1 MATLDQLQ
9 LELSAL
15 RAEFNRQYRPAIQ
28 ALLNEANNGA
38 TRDQIY
44 DRYQSLYAAVVST
57 SKQLN
62 RIKSDADAI
71 RSEFGV
77 PAFIATVD
85 DVASRIPV
93 QQTDLDTALSTA
105 TRNTNTD
112 SSTSKAA
119 SGGTADTPQTQ
130 GGASAANPANAD
142 TAAGGAAV
150 PTGIPLGTPG
160 ATTVTAISASPG
172 VDPQADPRTP
182 AQVAADDARIRA
194 AGAISSQGIANPN
207 NAATTAGFNQT
218 AGSNDDAAP
227 TMSQTTRSA
236 AAAGADSIGDG
247 TGPLPNVL
255 DKYPSYT
262 YNLSLYII
270 TPQDYN
276 RLVLADS
283 TNDSISLPGDQ
294 LLIRSGGGPI
304 GQNKRNTYFSDCDF
318 VLDNLKID
326 AVIGFS
332 QQGIPSSVGRLNFT
346 VTEPTGATFI
356 YRLQS
361 ATAEL
366 ANKDPNSARA
376 YFTHTYAL
384 IIRFY
389 GYDDLGNVITPR
401 GNVNQLDQA
410 NSSESAVLSKVFFFT
425 LTDVKTRIGARVV
438 EYQIQG
444 LFSSSAAARTS
455 NLGVSPTHFSV
466 TGANLNEIFNGEP
479 GSTTPTTTSDQ
490 RSAADEAA
498 DDATIARATGVIPRS
513 APTAAGQPSLNV
525 PVKGLCQALN
535 SIGFRLANPQGQ
547 EVKSIEI
554 PDEYQVVFASEKL
567 RSAKTLI
574 PEVDDSK
581 QNSAGSATTGS
592 AATKAENT
600 RKNTSVSKY
609 AKNFPIQQGQ
619 PIIQWLDFM
628 IRNSDYIKNQ
638 AAFTIKES
646 ADADIQGDED
656 YYGKKITSQTPVR
669 WYKITP
675 FNTILGFDKLRQVYA
690 QKITYVISDYDI
702 ISARTPYFKRAPWR
716 GPDKLYNYTFTGQNT
731 SILNYE
737 QEFNALYIQT
747 FGFGAALDSDPA
759 RQKATAAGQVSPSFA
774 FRVVAGASKQGS
786 LGQSTDPAARAA
798 DGIYS
803 PTDFFKVKI
812 RIIGDPD
819 FLFQDYY
826 NINQA
831 LSVKKKPTESS
842 SGNNTF
848 ALNTNGGQLYFQV
861 TFLTGDDYDLT
872 EGIVKVEPRAG
883 FVRRQSN
890 AYELVQVVSE
900 FQNGRF
906 TQELHGLLLA
916 DVDPD
921 QAFVKGDYTTNAAGQ
936 AATGAAVDETTDTDS
951 ESAREETTQVSQA
964 TGAFDTD
971 GSNDLRTQ
979 EGGSSSVPQSPT
991 GALPV
996 PPPAVSNPL
1005 AQRLRELG
1013 VQRQEFRRGLL
1024 PNQAQVGSD
1033 DAPPS
1038 APPPDIPY
1046 G

>member
-747 FGFGAALDSDPA
+747 FGFGAALDLDPA

-951 ESAREETTQVSQA
+951 ESAREETTQASQA
-964 TGAFDTD
+964 TGVDTD